1 MAVRNGEVAEIF
13 NRLAD
18 LLDIE
23 GANSFRVRAYRNA
36 ATVLNN
42 LPRSA
47 ADMIEHDEDLA
58 KLPGIGKDLAMKI
71 REVVETGTLVLL
83 RELERR
89 TPSGLRRMMHI
100 PGLGPKKVLL
110 LYECL
115 GVDSVEALERAA
127 RTGRVREVPGFG
139 EKTEK
144 RILEEIERRREEGD
158 EGRSGLMTAEE
169 IVQPLLSY
177 LRQIP
182 GVRDAVAAGSFR
194 RRQETVGDLDILVT
208 CRRSCEVME
217 RFAGYEA
224 IERVISRGETRSTV
238 VFRSGIQVDLRLIP
252 ATSYGAAL
260 HYFTGSRAHSIALRK
275 MAQKN
280 HLKINEYGVF
290 RKGKRVAGRTEE
302 EIYAQFGLPYIE
314 PELRED
320 RGEIAAAAEGS
331 LPRLVR
337 IEDIRGDLHSHTR
350 ATDGRASLQEMALA
364 ARERGY
370 EYIAITDH
378 TQSVAIA
385 HGQDASRLAQQI
397 AEIDRLNEKLEG
409 IVILKAAE
417 VDILEDGSLDL
428 PDEIL
433 KELDLTVCSIHS
445 RFHLPREK
453 QTERIIRAMDNPY
466 FNILAHPTG
475 RLIHGRPPYG
485 LHMERLMEAAV
496 QRGCFMELNAQPDR
510 LDLNDV
516 HCRMARDLG
525 LKIAVSSDA
534 HVERDLDFMRFGIGQ
549 ARRGWLEACDVLNT
563 RSWEVLRKLLKRV

>member
-23 GANSFRVRAYRNA
+23 GANAFRVRAYRNA
-36 ATVLNN
+36 ATVLHN

-47 ADMIEHDEDLA
+47 ADMLERDEDLT

-89 TPSGLRRMMHI
+89 TPPGLRRMMHI

-158 EGRSGLMTAEE
+158 EGRAGLVTAEE

-177 LRQIP
+177 LKQIP

-208 CRRSCEVME
+208 CRRRCEVME
-217 RFAGYEA
+217 RFVEYEA

-238 VFRSGIQVDLRLIP
+238 VFRSGLQVDLRLIP

-320 RGEIAAAAEGS
+320 RGELAAAAEGR

-337 IEDIRGDLHSHTR
+337 VEDIRGDLHSHTR
-350 ATDGRASLQEMALA
+350 ATDGRTSLQEMALA

-378 TQSVAIA
+378 TQNVAIA

-453 QTERIIRAMDNPY
+453 QTERIIRAMDSPY

-534 HVERDLDFMRFGIGQ
+534 HAGKDLDFMRFGIGQ
-549 ARRGWLEACDVLNT
+549 ARRGWLEARDVLNT
-563 RSWEVLRKLLKRV
+563 RSWEVLRNLLKRV

>member
-127 RTGRVREVPGFG
+127 RTGRVWEVPGFG

>member
-47 ADMIEHDEDLA
+47 ADMLERDEDLT

-89 TPSGLRRMMHI
+89 TPPGLRRMMHI

-158 EGRSGLMTAEE
+158 EGRAGLMTAEE
-169 IVQPLLSY
+169 IVQPLLAY
-177 LRQIP
+177 LKQIP
-182 GVRDAVAAGSFR
+182 GVRDAVAAGSYR

-208 CRRSCEVME
+208 CRRRCEVME
-217 RFAGYEA
+217 RFVEYEA

-238 VFRSGIQVDLRLIP
+238 VFRSGLQVDLRLIP

-302 EIYAQFGLPYIE
+302 EIYAQFGLPCIE

-320 RGEIAAAAEGS
+320 RGELAAAAEGR

-350 ATDGRASLQEMALA
+350 ATDGRTSLQEMALA

-378 TQSVAIA
+378 THSVTIA

-466 FNILAHPTG
+466 FNILGHPTG

-485 LHMERLMEAAV
+485 LHMDRLMEAAV

-534 HVERDLDFMRFGIGQ
+534 HVGRDLDFMRFGIGQ
-549 ARRGWLEACDVLNT
+549 ARRGWLEARDVLNT